1 MSYNGSGT
9 FQINT
14 SGQPVVAGTVISSTA
29 FNALTADLATGLSTA
44 ITKDG
49 QTTTTARI
57 PFAAGIN
64 SSLTTD
70 SSSTSTGSIITAG
83 GVGVAKNLYVGVNA
97 NIAGTLDVTGAVTV
111 TNPVINNI
119 KMGYTTT
126 ATAGGT
132 TTLTAASNHQQFF
145 TGTLAQTIVLPVT
158 STLALGMSYS
168 IENNSTGTLTV
179 QSSGGNTISTI
190 PAGVTTLYTCIL
202 ITGTT
207 AASWDYDHIGFAA
220 ITGTGSAVLGTAPT
234 IGTPT
239 LGSSSTDTVL
249 ITGAPSIGGA
259 GLGMGFAYRNRIING
274 AMVIDQ
280 RGTASAAVS
289 LTTSNQYTVDRW
301 ACATGSAPS
310 GTIYGYQVATSTYPF
325 TKALRLYKFAGTYS
339 GNMFA
344 TQVIE
349 SNNCYDLAG
358 QSVTV
363 SFQARRGS
371 DFAGT
376 LACGVVTGTGT
387 DQGVN
392 GSTGG
397 SWTGYA
403 STNAV
408 SATSLTTSFVT
419 YTGTVSVPAGTN
431 EISINFVNAHTGN
444 AGSSNNWVEITGIQ
458 LEKGS
463 TATSFDY
470 RPYGTE
476 LALCQRYC
484 PVWNGTLIG
493 VAGQAIGATQAIIPL
508 TYPVTPRT
516 PVTGI
521 TTTGT
526 YSVYAAGASGIATTA
541 LAFNGSS
548 DNQVQLLATVA
559 VGLVA
564 GNATGLIGSSAR
576 VIGTGSEL

>member
-1 MSYNGSGT
+1 MASVVVNGD
-9 FQINT
+9 T
-14 SGQPVVAGTVISSTA
+14 SGAVTLSAPAVAGTVTVTLPSTTGTMLTTASTTGISGGAISSGTVA
-29 FNALTADLATGLSTA
+29 EAYGGTG
-44 ITKDG
+44 
-49 QTTTTARI
+49 
-57 PFAAGIN
+57 
-64 SSLTTD
+64 
-70 SSSTSTGSIITAG
+70 TSTG
-83 GVGVAKNLYVGVNA
+83 Y
-97 NIAGTLDVTGAVTV
+97 
-111 TNPVINNI
+111 
-119 KMGYTTT
+119 Y
-126 ATAGGT
+126 
-132 TTLTAASNHQQFF
+132 
-145 TGTLAQTIVLPVT
+145 
-158 STLALGMSYS
+158 
-168 IENNSTGTLTV
+168 
-179 QSSGGNTISTI
+179 
-190 PAGVTTLYTCIL
+190 
-202 ITGTT
+202 
-207 AASWDYDHIGFAA
+207 GFK
-220 ITGTGSAVLGTAPT
+220 S
-234 IGTPT
+234 
-239 LGSSSTDTVL
+239 
-249 ITGAPSIGGA
+249 
-259 GLGMGFAYRNRIING
+259 RIING

-403 STNAV
+403 STTAV

-444 AGSSNNWVEITGIQ
+444 AGSSNNWIEITGVQ

-476 LALCQRYC
+476 FMLCQRYFQLT
-484 PVWNGTLIG
+484 G
-493 VAGQAIGATQAIIPL
+493 AG
-508 TYPVTPRT
+508 
-516 PVTGI
+516 
-521 TTTGT
+521 
-526 YSVYAAGASGIATTA
+526 SVGSCWGNTFA
-541 LAFNGSS
+541 LAASNLDIHIKCMVPMRATPSS
-548 DNQVQLLATVA
+548 PTLTSGTGAVYSSGNAGVNFTQTSTFLSTNTH
-559 VGLVA
+559 VGLSGTVSSGGISGLTFYLNGDIA
-564 GNATGLIGSSAR
+564 QLNA
-576 VIGTGSEL
+576 EL